1 MRRIKSR
8 VGAVLV
14 LAAAVIAVAV
24 FWRIRHPA
32 EVVPDYVFIYAEN
45 QADNYPTTQ
54 GGYYFAEL
62 VEERTGG
69 RIRILVQPEA
79 ELGPEKDVL
88 KQMQYGGIDF
98 ARVSLSQ
105 LSELIPEMNVLQMP
119 YLYENS
125 KHMWKVLDG
134 EIGARF
140 LTMTDDYDLVG
151 LSWYDAGVR
160 SFYTSEKKITCLED
174 LKGMC
179 IRVQESDLMADMV
192 ELLGATAV
200 QIAYSE
206 VYSSL
211 QQGLVDGA
219 ENNWPSYESM
229 QHYKVAK
236 YFTVDEHARVPEMQ
250 LVSLHTWNRLSEE
263 DQTIIRECARASALY
278 ERRIWAQREK
288 RARSIAIQSGAEEIL
303 LAEEEKEKFREAV
316 QGIYE
321 KYCGDSMD
329 IVEEIKRAVP

>member
-1 MRRIKSR
+1 MKNIKIRI
-8 VGAVLV
+8 GAVLV
-14 LAAAVIAVAV
+14 LASAVVVA
-24 FWRIRHPA
+24 FWNIHHSA
-32 EVVPDYVFIYAEN
+32 EVVPEYVFVYAEN
-45 QADNYPTTQ
+45 QAADYPTTL
-54 GGYYFAEL
+54 GGYYFSEL
-62 VEERTGG
+62 VEERTKG

-119 YLYENS
+119 YLYESS

-134 EIGARF
+134 EIGDRF
-140 LTMTDDYDLVG
+140 LTMTDSYDLVG

-179 IRVQESDLMADMV
+179 IRVQESELMAEMV
-192 ELLGATAV
+192 EILGATAV

-250 LVSLHTWNRLSEE
+250 VVSLHTWNRLSEE
-263 DQTIIRECARASALY
+263 DQEIIRECARASALY

-288 RARSIAIQSGAEEIL
+288 KARNSAIQNGAEEIL
-303 LAEEEKEKFREAV
+303 ITEEEKEKFREAV
-316 QGIYE
+316 QGMYE

-329 IVEEIKRAVP
+329 LVEEIKKCVP